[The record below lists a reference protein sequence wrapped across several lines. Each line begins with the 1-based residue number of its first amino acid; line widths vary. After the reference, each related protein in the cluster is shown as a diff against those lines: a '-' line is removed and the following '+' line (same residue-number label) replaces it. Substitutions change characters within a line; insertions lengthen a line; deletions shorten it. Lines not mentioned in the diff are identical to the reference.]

1 MSTLERLKGD
11 RSEQEEERESK
22 RSLLLW
28 LLWALLVFLIL
39 FGCGQIATWMS
50 TADIDVPVQ
59 SVLQADYGVWESGL
73 RFGPVSP
80 SILDDIAQD
89 ANLQVSI
96 LRRFGQGC
104 FLPRRRRWRIPP
116 RPLKLQQSH

>member
-80 SILDDIAQD
+80 SRCQSAGVDPAT
-89 ANLQVSI
+89 
-96 LRRFGQGC
+96 LRAGLLLAWG
-104 FLPRRRRWRIPP
+104 LPCDSDVGAGESPP
-116 RPLKLQQSH
+116 AL